1 MKTFRFTVAYDGT
14 KYFGW
19 QSQKKQPTVQ
29 DTLEAAIEQVT
40 GRKARLLSSGRTD
53 AGVHALGQVASF
65 QADTRLDVGELQN
78 ALNAV
83 LPADIAVR
91 HVRQSDAGFHP
102 TRHALRKRYRYL
114 IYNGPVRDVF
124 YRHYCWHYNLARLDA
139 YAMHRAAQALLGKHD
154 FSSFQSAGSMRKTR
168 VRTIFDICVQTA
180 ARDKEPETRNL
191 QGLGQ
196 GGEFQEASRAVPGI
210 SEASRAVPGISEASR
225 AVPGISEASRAVPG
239 PGSIEASRAVPG
251 PGSLVAEAERR
262 KAERAGGGGGDNQ
275 SRAVSARSGDF
286 GFFLPASSTEDWITI
301 EVEADGFL
309 YNMVRT
315 IVGTL
320 VEVGRGTQPES
331 WVADVLESKDRH
343 RAGPNAPP
351 QGLFLVRVDY
361 LEK

>member
-1 MKTFRFTVAYDGT
+1 MRIFKLIIAYDGT

-124 YRHYCWHYNLARLDA
+124 YRHYCWHYNLARLNAD
-139 YAMHRAAQALLGKHD
+139 AMHRAAQALLGKHD
-154 FSSFQSAGSMRKTR
+154 FSSFQSAGSTRKTC
-168 VRTIFDICVQTA
+168 VRTIFDISVQTA
-180 ARDKEPETRNL
+180 AKDEEQGSRNA
-191 QGLGQ
+191 QGSGQ
-196 GGEFQEASRAVPGI
+196 GGEFQEP
-210 SEASRAVPGISEASR
+210 
-225 AVPGISEASRAVPG
+225 SRAVPG
-239 PGSIEASRAVPG
+239 PDSSKASRAVPD

-262 KAERAGGGGGDNQ
+262 KAERAGRGRGE
-275 SRAVSARSGDF
+275 VDF
-286 GFFLPASSTEDWITI
+286 FIPASSAEDWITI

-309 YNMVRT
+309 YNMVRA

-351 QGLFLVRVDY
+351 QGLFLVRVQY
-361 LEK
+361 PEE